1 MQAVNNISE
10 SVKSNSNKAI
20 KFVRLQK
27 LVKPINV
34 EQALVWEMA
43 KTSTVAFMK
52 AKKYLLVWWREKCF
66 N

>member
-52 AKKYLLVWWREKCF
+52 GKKYLLVWWREKCF

>member
-10 SVKSNSNKAI
+10 SVMSNSNKTI

-34 EQALVWEMA
+34 EQALV
-43 KTSTVAFMK
+43 
-52 AKKYLLVWWREKCF
+52 
-66 N
+66 